1 LAKTSISEAN
11 QKMWGRSMS
20 GRNTKR
26 ALAVI
31 ASAFVVL
38 TICIAHAR
46 AQSPPENETKIKAPI
61 EPLRPRITAN
71 QLFAHLE
78 THNELRKS
86 ALYDCPVFRTY
97 RLSDLE
103 GIAHAEETG
112 RMEFHAPDQKFIV
125 ASENG
130 SKSLVPGGSGRT
142 EGHPARKLSFWVEHA
157 DFVRQYEKIDG
168 VGFRIRKNRT
178 FVQVRLYGEKFLT
191 IAHQN
196 YIVNVVQDKS
206 QTTGAGS
213 RKRAWAVGNK

>member
-1 LAKTSISEAN
+1 
-11 QKMWGRSMS
+11 MS

-168 VGFRIRKNRT
+168 VGLPHQGRSHICSGAALWREISNYCTSKLYCERGTRQESNNRRW
-178 FVQVRLYGEKFLT
+178 FKK
-191 IAHQN
+191 A
-196 YIVNVVQDKS
+196 S
-206 QTTGAGS
+206 
-213 RKRAWAVGNK
+213 VGGWK